1 MPVLY
6 DWVSGGGADDND
18 NATDTSRSS
27 APSARRSGRCFFR
40 STTGNY
46 RSLRKDIFRTEMRD
60 VRGHAYGAGCS
71 YLDYAYLTESFAAL
85 DFNDRRSTER
95 RTVFTDSVRW
105 QSFATESPPLD
116 SLGPWQML
124 FSQSTQT
131 NVMYRPLGF
140 SLIFLAQ
147 VHFQPWVYEELNQV
161 LLNVLCNRKEEGL
174 AT

>member
-6 DWVSGGGADDND
+6 DWVSGGGGADTDD

-46 RSLRKDIFRTEMRD
+46 RSLRKDIFRTEMRN

-71 YLDYAYLTESFAAL
+71 YLDYAYLTETFAAL

-95 RTVFTDSVRW
+95 ETVFIDAVRW
-105 QSFATESPPLD
+105 QSLFATESPPLD

-124 FSQSTQT
+124 FSQARKPMSLTGPSVSPISFWRRFISSPGCTRSST
-131 NVMYRPLGF
+131 R
-140 SLIFLAQ
+140 S
-147 VHFQPWVYEELNQV
+147 
-161 LLNVLCNRKEEGL
+161 C
-174 AT
+174 